1 MPIQKKA
8 ISAARLGGGSRSR
21 LLIRG
26 GLLAG
31 LLALV
36 VVDPASAAP
45 LGQPA
50 MQEGGAPIASV
61 LLPFLAAAATV
72 ERILELGWNYIEWLL
87 IRFGKWEGDSLKSA
101 SYVQFKSGT
110 SLLAGL
116 FLGVVVANYSGM
128 RLLGFLQ
135 PMAGGFLGAVPVE
148 WDIILTGIIIG
159 AGSKPAHDIL
169 CLITHLKNL
178 TGNSALHQRERAAEA
193 LSRGVRNMAEAD
205 APYRT
210 EVPGMGVAR
219 VARSLEEEGDEPQRE
234 TSEERLD
241 RYARTLHGKLYMG
254 S

>member
-1 MPIQKKA
+1 MPIEKNPMPIARWGRGAQ
-8 ISAARLGGGSRSR
+8 ARL
-21 LLIRG
+21 LMRG

-31 LLALV
+31 LMALF
-36 VVDPASAAP
+36 VVDAASAAP
-45 LGQPA
+45 LAQPA
-50 MQEGGAPIASV
+50 LQEGGTPIASV

-87 IRFGKWEGDSLKSA
+87 IRFAKWEGESLKSA

-135 PMAGGFLGAVPVE
+135 PMAGGFLGAVPAE
-148 WDIILTGIIIG
+148 WDIILTGIVIG

-169 CLITHLKNL
+169 GIVTHLKNL
-178 TGNSALHQRERAAEA
+178 TGNSALNQRHQAAEA
-193 LSRGVRNMAEAD
+193 FSRGVRNMAEAD
-205 APYRT
+205 SPYRT
-210 EVPGMGVAR
+210 EVPGVGAAR
-219 VARSLEEEGDEPQRE
+219 VARSLDEEGDEPRRE

-241 RYARTLHGKLYMG
+241 RYARTLQNRLYMG